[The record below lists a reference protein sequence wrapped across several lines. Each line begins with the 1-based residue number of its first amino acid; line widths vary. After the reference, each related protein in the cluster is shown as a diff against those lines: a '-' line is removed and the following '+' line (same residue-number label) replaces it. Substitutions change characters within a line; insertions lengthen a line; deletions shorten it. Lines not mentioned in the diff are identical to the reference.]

1 MGQKSC
7 VEASKLECLASN
19 GGSYSKQYS
28 LIGVQLF
35 FVLFVESFNGVR
47 LETNMLTVYGY
58 GSTGGTDP
66 ATSVPATSAPYGNS
80 TWSYYPSGTAPYS
93 TGTDPTTTYGTVSGG
108 PYSTGDPSVTKTVA
122 STGDPSGAAGSTGL
136 DPSGKPTYTAPTG
149 IPSEYYYHHK
159 KPKRNV
165 RRSSSFPHP
174 TAMKIVC

>member
-1 MGQKSC
+1 
-7 VEASKLECLASN
+7 
-19 GGSYSKQYS
+19 
-28 LIGVQLF
+28 
-35 FVLFVESFNGVR
+35 
-47 LETNMLTVYGY
+47 MLTVYGY

-66 ATSVPATSAPYGNS
+66 GTSVPATSAPYGNS

-93 TGTDPTTTYGTVSGG
+93 TGTDPTTTYGTIGA
-108 PYSTGDPSVTKTVA
+108 TGDPSVTKTIA

-165 RRSSSFPHP
+165 RRCSSSFQHP
-174 TAMKIVC
+174 TAMEKCADRSNTSLPSSVALAIELETYRPHPATMLRPDMTLKECLWIRQQTQDG